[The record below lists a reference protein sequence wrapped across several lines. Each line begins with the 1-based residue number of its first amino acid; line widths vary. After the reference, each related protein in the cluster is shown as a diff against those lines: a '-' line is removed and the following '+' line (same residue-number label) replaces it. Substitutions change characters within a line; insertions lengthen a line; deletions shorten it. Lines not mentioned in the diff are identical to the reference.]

1 MAANF
6 EVKFIVDRVSAN
18 YKIQIT
24 DTSTDFTLVK
34 ANTKITF
41 PDGYVI
47 ENTDVSNPDISS
59 AGGSVQKNL
68 RLDVNNKPVTG
79 DYKIKFIGYDA
90 SDNEY
95 TSQKQFNFTF
105 SEPSILI
112 QDLSDSGIPVVKFKD
127 ITSWTQANFTAS
139 ATTREFNVD
148 YPSTSAVDGQSK
160 TESNTNLSTPLEI
173 DMVNSLNYYEG
184 VYDVTLALD
193 ITYTHTNGYL
203 SVQYKKNSTQDF
215 PIKRTPSQSDLLNKI
230 NQYKENIDEY
240 KVTSPDVYARYAE
253 EYDNVLALYSHA
265 VSRYKLGIGDG
276 AQDSIEELLDLIN
289 DRSGHVYRSTPITAF
304 SIDEN
309 DFGANALITK
319 LKSEVGT
326 FDEDGNLQT
335 IAKAFA
341 DEVFE
346 VEATDFKAEASKLS
360 TLLAQ
365 FGTYDPETDTFSF
378 LATADYFEQVK
389 TYADD
394 NSASAVALDILF
406 AQFGS
411 YDPETETFTFS
422 STSDYF
428 NEVKT
433 YADNDKASAAALSTL
448 TSQFGTYDP
457 ETDSFTFSST
467 SDYFEEVKTYADN
480 DKASAQSLSTLT
492 SQFGSYDPNT
502 NTFTFDNTADY
513 FEQVKTYADENSA
526 AANKVSSIGSSFGSF
541 DGNTFNF
548 SEAKITEE
556 LNTYTGLNFSNSQY
570 FIDIE
575 AEIDSK
581 PIVLRQ
587 DAEPAVTYAPGSL
600 WYDTN
605 DDNKVYVLVEGDP
618 KVWTLTDDS
627 RIGATAT
634 HLTTLTSAFG
644 SYDAETGF
652 EIDTTAN
659 YFAEVKSYA
668 DTDSAAATKIENLGA
683 ELVTFDS
690 DGNVTGVVLSSSFKS
705 AVDSFV
711 SDENNSALASK
722 VEGIRVDLE
731 GTDGNGG
738 LTASVSSNSSAI
750 VAKPDVFRQDDAPA
764 VTEAVGS
771 LWFDTNDNNKAYVLV
786 AGTPNVWTETRDQ
799 GLISD
804 ISDKPFIFR
813 QDDAPATTNPVGS
826 LWYDTT
832 NNANTLYVLV
842 GDGGDPE
849 VFTWTTTQDSDI
861 ATAQATADGRPK
873 VFRQDAEPATSNPEF
888 SIWYDTDD
896 NNLTYILLG
905 DGGDPEQFSW
915 TATIDGRVTDLL
927 DFAESKYSLTADADG
942 VVTGLE
948 LYSASGPNTTVSTFK
963 ITADKFIVRESST
976 DFVPFALDGTQLKLD
991 VPLNGVSGSF
1001 SGSLT
1006 AATGTFSGNVDG
1018 KIDGTAAGTVK
1029 AGAADGADAKGVTDD
1044 LSSVVTITST
1054 DIAIVNT
1061 DETKAFYDA
1070 GTPFYVDNNGDF
1082 SLGDKLKY
1090 DNSEN
1095 LLTISGA
1102 VTIESVS
1109 GLTKS
1114 DVGLGNV
1121 DNDSTE
1127 TILAGNLTGSVNDV
1141 AVSTVTDG
1149 AAAGATAKGVT
1160 DNLTSVVAITSSDIA
1175 IVLEDETKTFND
1187 DGTPFY
1193 VDNTG
1198 QFSLGDKLSYD
1209 PATNTLS
1216 ITGAVTIES
1225 VSGLNKADVGLGNV
1239 DNNSTE
1245 TILSGDLTGSI
1256 DGTAVATV
1264 KSGAADG
1271 ASAKAETDKLT
1282 SVVSLT
1288 NSDIAIVNTDETKT
1302 FYDAGTPFYVDNTG
1316 DFSLGDKLKYDN
1328 SENLLTISGAVTIE
1342 SVSGLTKSDV
1352 GLGNVD
1358 NTSTADILDGTAGD
1372 FTGDV
1377 TGTVAGTSA
1386 STVKSNAADGAT
1398 AKGVTDNLESNV
1410 TLTSTKIY
1418 QGTGTFNNSNTGFYL
1433 DNTGQFSLKDKLSF
1447 DGTTLSVDGEITSTS
1462 GNIGGWQINS
1472 TELKSPPVSGV
1483 NRLKFSPTSGF
1494 IVNDDDNNTALLV
1507 NYGALSSLSSTTTG
1521 VTFADVSNAEVTTWD
1536 ETVSAGNTL
1545 ITIPNS
1551 SDRYEYSSNYLTASF
1566 VNDPH
1571 GGSYSYE
1578 ISVDSITGAIATLT
1592 GTSSYLKATLALHVQ
1607 IATDTNFAN
1616 VIKDVE
1622 LYRTEVTGATTITF
1636 PGVSNKAISFSISD
1650 SVTDVYLRFYW
1661 YRMYVVAYSDSIT
1674 WSPKTFNV
1682 SSADAN
1688 DDLVFLTYNG
1698 TTELTNEGVQI
1709 INDPTTFF
1717 KVDRSNFTSGNPYV
1731 DIGGDVKIDGD
1742 LEITGSINI
1751 VGDVENSDVSVSNL
1765 AERLGEINT
1774 DITVGS
1780 SSSVDVTFPGNVTF
1794 EGTVTGGDV
1803 SVSNLETRL
1812 GEIDSNIN
1820 IGHSAGVT
1828 ITMRENLV
1836 VTGDLTVQGNTTTEN
1851 STQLHISDSLIHLA
1865 DGNENSDSIDI
1876 GFVGHYSP
1884 DAGTTKQ
1891 HAGIFRDAD
1900 NGEWYI
1906 FDEYVDASLDSETN
1920 PSNVIDRTDTSFSL
1934 GVVNANSFKSSG
1946 LNVSSTA
1953 SMAGITS
1960 SGDIKVNDN
1969 VLLKAGTGNDLRI
1982 YHNGTGSLIDN
1993 YTGALSIRNMADNQD
2008 VIISSDNGSGGTTQ
2022 YFRADGANGTV
2033 ILYQYG
2039 NKRFETTTSG
2049 VAVTGETTVSGNL
2062 VVDTDTFKVD
2072 ATADRIG
2079 INSNTVST
2087 ARTYI
2092 YDADSNPDSVAT
2104 ALHLRGVYSGTKS
2117 AAGDHQ
2123 KRGLYVDIDSSASG
2137 DTAEEHQL
2145 YGIQTDI
2152 RFTGLAD
2159 YVAGVYG
2166 RVEANQE
2173 TQTTTWLKGGDFSA
2187 VLDSPSNSA
2196 STTNV
2201 IGSWNYVGVQDKGDF
2216 GAAHGTY
2223 SKVEFISNRNA
2234 NNGTAYGGYFEVEI
2248 NSPNA
2253 NTYTGIYGVRA
2264 AIDNNQG
2271 TTPSIGTSYLFY
2283 GDYQG
2288 TKATNAWGLY
2298 VQGDKHY
2305 LQGNLGVGTAP
2316 SYELDVSG
2324 NANVSGG
2331 YRVAGTTVIDSSRSL
2346 TAVYGTFSNQVSI
2359 TKAGIALD
2367 IENSQSS
2374 GNDTGIRIRG
2384 ARNAQEYST
2393 DNLTSYILF
2402 SNHDD
2407 NTTPNDYDLA
2417 KIGAGMYDAGADTGY
2432 FQIQVNDGTSLVKA
2446 LDIKKNKDATFYGS
2460 VTATSLIKDGGTSG
2474 EFLKADGSVDSNTY
2488 ALSSHLHDDRYY
2500 TETESD
2506 ARYGRKIFGDNW
2518 GNTPE
2523 AKYIKIEIPFVGGSG
2538 GSEMYFFDV
2547 YGYRDFGTM
2556 DSQLHYRVYC
2566 HARSNGTTTNDFN
2579 MDVKGVNVAAN
2590 EEFKFAYKTVASSPT
2605 EVYINV
2611 LEDYSGIQI
2620 NSIPLDEGKL
2630 NSINGL
2636 TVSSSETGP
2645 TGTTSII
2652 PDVYLGTTQSVNA
2665 QTLDA
2670 LDSTQF
2676 LRSDANDTAT
2686 GVITLTND
2694 LVIAR
2699 GTTTVQSAHDLYI
2712 GGSGLASANSS
2723 IYIGN
2728 AGDGTGYG
2736 WEIYYVGTGSG
2747 NANRLQIKSENLGS
2761 PVTVMDIYQNGNVF
2775 FDNSVTATTFIGGLS
2790 GNASTASKWANGRT
2804 LSLTGDVTGSVLWD
2818 GSANAT
2824 LTATVANDSHTHD
2837 GRYYTETESDNKFA
2851 PVKRGSVTVTKDTY
2865 TRVARVE
2872 GNNLSSAIR
2881 MTVNGTTGSVVVNCL
2896 SDISV
2901 NHSADIIIHSQAG
2914 NYTTLDIRIIS
2925 NNNEDFDIYLSY
2937 TGGASQ
2943 GTSFPAAIEIFP
2955 LNNETITFSPTAAA
2969 YSGATFN
2976 HAATAGQIKWGQSG
2990 QSPNI
2995 YLGANKVFHEGN
3007 DGVGSN
3013 LNADMLDG
3021 LHASSFVRTDQ
3032 SSTISGDLT
3041 ATNLYVGGY
3050 IYHSGDTNS
3059 YIRFVGGDDFQIV
3072 SGGRQVLRMDEGTDP
3087 DKLELGDSSTYT
3099 YTNGRLGINT
3109 STPTQDLHVVGSALF
3124 GESSD
3129 VSYAA
3134 PVRIRNS
3141 ADGFIGMVRT
3151 GVRTWAHNIGADG
3164 HYYLRNVDGTYNV
3177 LNITDDNKVGIGKT
3191 PSYQLDVNGSIRTG
3205 GNLYV
3210 GTGGGF
3216 FYNDVGSRIRTN
3228 YDFYTNNSNT
3238 YLYATNLY
3246 LGAGSGDNVQVRGN
3260 RMYGNNWE
3268 IDTDGSAGFGTNSAA
3283 SQVHIVDTAFPQ
3295 LRVHDDTSGGKGGIR
3310 LKSHNGTN
3318 GLHAD
3323 IYVQRTGNE
3332 TGYMSFQ
3339 VPYNGRELR
3348 LSNNGSLTL
3357 GIPGNGENNGGRYL
3371 SFEGN
3376 TDASGEGSGRLFFTE
3391 HNSSTAAMDSYGMSI
3406 GYRGG
3411 GTSVTTA
3418 GGNTWT
3424 GLSQIGN
3431 GQWGMWGHDNNLAGN
3446 LIMFGDRQATY
3457 VDFAGNNIQGIT
3469 DIYVADQIIH
3479 TGDTD
3484 TYLQFHGAD
3493 LFRVV
3498 IAGGEVTEWGSNYM
3512 KMRDSDTI
3520 RLGEGSDFR
3529 MWHDGTHHY
3538 FRNYNH
3544 AGGNIYWQGEDTEG
3558 TNHALIYMI
3567 TDVSE
3572 PYVRLF
3578 ANGVERLRTITGGV
3592 TAYGRIEIDD
3602 SNTKLLK
3609 GSGNALNITTNS
3621 GNVNIGPQ
3629 NTSWCHFTT
3638 DRGGNYFDKKVIVNS
3653 GTIGS
3658 YDEDLSLVR
3667 ANGTADRI
3675 LIRSTSIGFF
3685 LDSAEDMRLEND
3697 GDLHVEGDVIAYS
3710 STISDIRLKDE
3721 VKTIDNA
3728 LGKIKSLRGVEYVWN
3743 KGHREGQKDLGLI
3756 AQEVEQVLPEIV
3768 REKKMPLMDDSDKVY
3783 KTVDYEKIVGV
3794 LIEAVKEQQEQ
3805 IDELKARLDGGSN

>member
-41 PDGYVI
+41 PDGYVL
-47 ENTDVSNPDISS
+47 ENTDLSNPDISS
-59 AGGSVQKNL
+59 AGGNVQKNL

-79 DYKIKFIGYDA
+79 DYKINFTGYDA

-95 TSQKQFNFTF
+95 SSQKQFNFTF

-215 PIKRTPSQSDLLNKI
+215 RIKRTPSQSDLLNKI

-289 DRSGHVYRSTPITAF
+289 DQSGHVYRSTPITAF

-365 FGTYDPETDTFSF
+365 FGTYDPSTDTFSF

-394 NSASAVALDILF
+394 NSASAVALDVLF
-406 AQFGS
+406 AQFGTYDAETETFTFS
-411 YDPETETFTFS
+411 STADYFNEVKTYADNDKASATALSTLTSQFGTYDPASDTFTFS

-433 YADNDKASAAALSTL
+433 YADNDKASAQAL
-448 TSQFGTYDP
+448 
-457 ETDSFTFSST
+457 
-467 SDYFEEVKTYADN
+467 N
-480 DKASAQSLSTLT
+480 TLT

-502 NTFTFDNTADY
+502 NTFTFNNTADY
-513 FEQVKTYADENSA
+513 FEEVKTYADENSA

-541 DGNTFNF
+541 DGDTFNF
-548 SEAKITEE
+548 SEAKITQE
-556 LNTYTGLNFSNSQY
+556 LNTYTGLDFSNSQY

-575 AEIDSK
+575 ADIESK

-605 DDNKVYVLVEGDP
+605 DDNKVYVLVDGDP

-690 DGNVTGVVLSSSFKS
+690 NGNVTGVVLSSSFKS

-711 SDENNSALASK
+711 SDENNSSLATK

-813 QDDAPATTNPVGS
+813 QDDEPATSNPEGS
-826 LWYDTT
+826 LWYDT
-832 NNANTLYVLV
+832 NDGNKLYVLIST
-842 GDGGDPE
+842 
-849 VFTWTTTQDSDI
+849 TWTLTQDSDI
-861 ATAQATADGRPK
+861 ATAQSTADGRPK
-873 VFRQDAEPATSNPEF
+873 VFRQAEAPNTTEPEF
-888 SIWYDTDD
+888 SVWYDTDD
-896 NNLTYILLG
+896 NNLSYVLIG
-905 DGGDPEQFSW
+905 DGGDPETFTW
-915 TATIDGRVTDLL
+915 TETVDGRVTDLL
-927 DFAESKYSLTADADG
+927 AFAEARYSLNVDANG

-963 ITADKFIVRESST
+963 VTADKFIIRESST
-976 DFVPFALDGTQLKLD
+976 DFVPFTLDGSQLKLD

-1018 KIDGTAAGTVK
+1018 NIDGTSASTVK
-1029 AGAADGADAKGVTDD
+1029 SNAADGATAKGVTDN
-1044 LSSVVTITST
+1044 LTSVVEITSS

-1061 DETKAFYDA
+1061 DETKAFDDA
-1070 GTPFYVDNNGDF
+1070 GTPFYVDSSGDF

-1127 TILAGNLTGSVNDV
+1127 TILGGNLTGTVNNV
-1141 AVSTVTDG
+1141 AVDTVTTG
-1149 AAAGATAKGVT
+1149 AAAGSAAKGVT

-1175 IVLEDETKTFND
+1175 IVLENETKTFND

-1193 VDNTG
+1193 VDNAG

-1209 PATNTLS
+1209 PTTNTLS

-1225 VSGLNKADVGLGNV
+1225 VSGLDKSDVGLSNV
-1239 DNNSTE
+1239 DNNSTA
-1245 TILSGDLTGSI
+1245 TILAGNLTGTV
-1256 DGTAVATV
+1256 DGTAAGTV

-1288 NSDIAIVNTDETKT
+1288 NSDIAIVNSGETKA
-1302 FYDAGTPFYVDNTG
+1302 FDDAGTPFYVDNTG

-1352 GLGNVD
+1352 GLSNVD

-1377 TGTVAGTSA
+1377 TGTVDGTSA
-1386 STVKSNAADGAT
+1386 STVKTGAADGAT

-1462 GNIGGWQINS
+1462 GNIGGWEINS
-1472 TELKSPPVSGV
+1472 TELKSPAVSNV

-1521 VTFADVSNAEVTTWD
+1521 VTFADVSNAEVASWD
-1536 ETVSAGNTL
+1536 ETVQAGNTL
-1545 ITIPNS
+1545 IKIPASNE
-1551 SDRYEYSSNYLTASF
+1551 RYIYSSNYLTASF

-1578 ISVDSITGAIATLT
+1578 ISVDAISGAVATLT
-1592 GTSSYLKATLALHVQ
+1592 GTSGYLKATLALHIQ
-1607 IATDTNFAN
+1607 IATDTSFSN

-1622 LYRTEVTGATTITF
+1622 LYRTDVTGATTITF
-1636 PGVSNKAISFSISD
+1636 SGVSNKAVSFSISD

-1661 YRMYVVAYSDSIT
+1661 YRMYAVAYNDSIT

-1682 SSADAN
+1682 SSANAN

-1709 INDPTTFF
+1709 INDPTTYF

-1731 DIGGDVKIDGD
+1731 DIGGDVKVDGD
-1742 LEITGSINI
+1742 LEVTGSINI
-1751 VGDVENSDVSVSNL
+1751 VGDIENSDVSVSNL

-1774 DITVGS
+1774 DITVGA

-1794 EGTVTGGDV
+1794 QGTVTGGDV
-1803 SVSNLETRL
+1803 TVSNLETRL

-1884 DAGTTKQ
+1884 DGGTTKQ

-1906 FDEYVDASLDSETN
+1906 FDEYVDANLDSESNPTN
-1920 PSNVIDRTDTSFSL
+1920 VVDRTDSTFSL
-1934 GVVNANSFKSSG
+1934 GVVNVDSLKTTS
-1946 LNVSSTA
+1946 SSTI
-1953 SMAGITS
+1953 AGFTS
-1960 SGDIKVNDN
+1960 SGNIKVNDN
-1969 VLLKAGTGNDLRI
+1969 VRIDIGTGSDLRLL
-1982 YHNGTGSLIDN
+1982 HNGTGSYIDN
-1993 YTGALSIRNMADNQD
+1993 YTGNLTIRNLADNQD
-2008 VIISSDNGSGGTTQ
+2008 VYISSDNGSGGTTQ
-2022 YFRADGANGTV
+2022 YFRAKGDDGSV
-2033 ILYQYG
+2033 YLFHYG
-2039 NKRFETTTSG
+2039 NKKFETTSSG
-2049 VAVTGETTVSGNL
+2049 VSITGTLTATSLVKSGGTSSQFLKADGSVDSNTYLTSSISSNIYFSDNAKALYGAGNDLEIYHSGTHSFIRQVGTGNL
-2062 VVDTDTFKVD
+2062 YIDQATDDKNIIFRNDDGSGGLTNYFQINGDDEKNIFYKEVQINKGLTVDNIDGEGVGYVQIGTVDNDAGNGYVRGNILFGRDVDQVTWDSTNDEWTFLAGGSSDFSMILHD
-2072 ATADRIG
+2072 AGGLRIFTADG
-2079 INSNTVST
+2079 IS
-2087 ARTYI
+2087 
-2092 YDADSNPDSVAT
+2092 
-2104 ALHLRGVYSGTKS
+2104 
-2117 AAGDHQ
+2117 
-2123 KRGLYVDIDSSASG
+2123 
-2137 DTAEEHQL
+2137 
-2145 YGIQTDI
+2145 
-2152 RFTGLAD
+2152 
-2159 YVAGVYG
+2159 
-2166 RVEANQE
+2166 
-2173 TQTTTWLKGGDFSA
+2173 TTT
-2187 VLDSPSNSA
+2187 
-2196 STTNV
+2196 
-2201 IGSWNYVGVQDKGDF
+2201 
-2216 GAAHGTY
+2216 
-2223 SKVEFISNRNA
+2223 
-2234 NNGTAYGGYFEVEI
+2234 
-2248 NSPNA
+2248 
-2253 NTYTGIYGVRA
+2253 TYTNTEFRDA
-2264 AIDNNQG
+2264 FQAL
-2271 TTPSIGTSYLFY
+2271 TIGQAGNVNVFR
-2283 GDYQG
+2283 GD
-2288 TKATNAWGLY
+2288 
-2298 VQGDKHY
+2298 
-2305 LQGNLGVGTAP
+2305 LQVG
-2316 SYELDVSG
+2316 
-2324 NANVSGG
+2324 
-2331 YRVAGTTVIDSSRSL
+2331 GTTVIDSNRNL
-2346 TAVYGTFSNQVSI
+2346 TAQTGTFNNGGHVKK
-2359 TKAGIALD
+2359 T
-2367 IENSQSS
+2367 
-2374 GNDTGIRIRG
+2374 
-2384 ARNAQEYST
+2384 
-2393 DNLTSYILF
+2393 
-2402 SNHDD
+2402 
-2407 NTTPNDYDLA
+2407 
-2417 KIGAGMYDAGADTGY
+2417 
-2432 FQIQVNDGTSLVKA
+2432 GTSQTAVFTIEQLADVGSS
-2446 LDIKKNKDATFYGS
+2446 LDLLIKNSYDRDVGIKLETAGGSHYIWQDSNGDDSLIISAAGNNRTNDATIIFEQSHDVTIPNGDLDVASGS
-2460 VTATSLIKDGGTSG
+2460 VTANSIIKDGGTSSQ
-2474 EFLKADGSVDSNTY
+2474 FLKADGSVDSNTY
-2488 ALSSHLHDDRYY
+2488 ALSSHNHDDRYY

-2506 ARYGRKIFGDNW
+2506 TRYGRKVFGTNW
-2518 GNTPE
+2518 GDTPE
-2523 AKYIKIEIPFVGGSG
+2523 ARYIKIEVPFISGSG
-2538 GSEMYFFDV
+2538 GSDMYFFDV
-2547 YGYRDFGTM
+2547 YGYRDYGQL
-2556 DSQLHYRVYC
+2556 DSQLHYRVYL
-2566 HARSNGTTTNDFN
+2566 HARSNGTTSNSFN

-2590 EEFKFAYKTVASSPT
+2590 EEFKFAYKVVASSPT

-2620 NSIPLDEGKL
+2620 NSIPLNEGIL
-2630 NSINGL
+2630 NNIDDL
-2636 TVSSSETGP
+2636 TISSSDTAP

-2652 PDVYLGTTQSVNA
+2652 PAVYLSTTDSVDA
-2665 QTLDA
+2665 QTLDN
-2670 LDSTQF
+2670 LDSSQF
-2676 LRSDANDTAT
+2676 LRSDANDTASGDITFT
-2686 GVITLTND
+2686 GGVTITGSTGD
-2694 LVIAR
+2694 TYDSQLVISEDSPTIKLNDTST
-2699 GTTTVQSAHDLYI
+2699 GHDDFWIHVNSNNFYI
-2712 GGSGLASANSS
+2712 LKDVDNDDTFETPHPLQLEADTN
-2723 IYIGN
+2723 IGYLFGNRIFADNYHPN
-2728 AGDGTGYG
+2728 ADKWT
-2736 WEIYYVGTGSG
+2736 
-2747 NANRLQIKSENLGS
+2747 NA
-2761 PVTVMDIYQNGNVF
+2761 
-2775 FDNSVTATTFIGGLS
+2775 
-2790 GNASTASKWANGRT
+2790 RT
-2804 LSLTGDVTGSVLWD
+2804 LSLTGDVTGSVSWD
-2818 GSANAT
+2818 GSANASI
-2824 LTATVANDSHTHD
+2824 TATVANDSHTHD

-2901 NHSADIIIHSQAG
+2901 NHSADIIVYSQAG

-2943 GTSFPAAIEIFP
+2943 GTSFTAAIEIFP
-2955 LNNETITFSPTAAA
+2955 LNNETITFSPTATV

-3032 SSTISGDLT
+3032 SSTISGNLT
-3041 ATNLYVGGY
+3041 ATNMYVGGY
-3050 IYHSGDTNS
+3050 IYHNGDTNT

-3087 DKLELGDSSTYT
+3087 DKLVLGDSSTYT
-3099 YTNGRLGINT
+3099 YTDGRIGVNT

-3129 VSYAA
+3129 VTEAA
-3134 PVRIRNS
+3134 PVKIRTS
-3141 ADGFIGMVRT
+3141 SDGFIGMVRT
-3151 GVRTWAHNIGADG
+3151 GVRTWAHRIGSNG

-3177 LNITDDNKVGIGKT
+3177 LNITDDNKVGIGKE
-3191 PSYQLDVNGSIRTG
+3191 PSYQLDVAASIRAG
-3205 GNLYV
+3205 DNLYV
-3210 GTGGGF
+3210 GTGGGY
-3216 FYNDVGSRIRTN
+3216 FYNDSGSRVRIN
-3228 YDFYTNNSNT
+3228 QDFYTNNSNT

-3246 LGAGSGDNVQVRGN
+3246 LGASSGDNVQVRGN

-3268 IDTDGSAGFGTNSAA
+3268 IDTDGSAGFGTTSAGA
-3283 SQVHIVDTAFPQ
+3283 QVHIVDNTFPQ
-3295 LRVHDDTSGGKGGIR
+3295 LRVNDDTGGGEAGMR
-3310 LKSHNGTN
+3310 LRSWNGTI
-3318 GLHAD
+3318 GLHSD
-3323 IYVQRTGNE
+3323 IFSKVGSSNE
-3332 TGYMSFQ
+3332 TGYLGFR
-3339 VPYNGRELR
+3339 VPWNGYQKLR
-3348 LSNNGSLTL
+3348 LHSNGSLSL
-3357 GIPGNGENNGGRYL
+3357 GIPGNGQNNGGRYL

-3391 HNSSTAAMDSYGMSI
+3391 HNSTTASMDNYGMSI

-3411 GTSVTTA
+3411 GTTVTTA
-3418 GGNTWT
+3418 GGNSWT

-3431 GQWGMWGHDNNLAGN
+3431 GQWGMWGHDNSTAGA
-3446 LIMFGDRQATY
+3446 LIMYGDRAGTF
-3457 VDFAGNNIQGIT
+3457 VDFAGNNIQGINNA
-3469 DIYVADQIIH
+3469 YVANAIYH
-3479 TGDTD
+3479 TGDTN
-3484 TYLQFHGAD
+3484 TYLQFHNND
-3493 LFRVV
+3493 QFRVV
-3498 IAGGEVTEWGSNYM
+3498 IAGGEVTEWGANYM
-3512 KMRDSDTI
+3512 KMSDNDVI
-3520 RLGEGSDFR
+3520 RLGSGSDFR
-3529 MWHDGTHHY
+3529 MWHDGTNTV

-3544 AGGNIYWQGEDTEG
+3544 AQGNIYWQGEDTEG
-3558 TNHALIYMI
+3558 TNHGLLYMI
-3567 TDVSE
+3567 NNVSR
-3572 PYVRLF
+3572 PYLRLF
-3578 ANGVERLRTITGGV
+3578 ENGTERLRTIDGGV
-3592 TAYGRIEIDD
+3592 TVYGRMQLDD

-3609 GSGNALNITTNS
+3609 GSGNSLNITTNS
-3621 GNVNIGPQ
+3621 GNVEIGPM
-3629 NTSWCHFTT
+3629 NTSYCHLQT
-3638 DRGGNYFDKKVIVNS
+3638 DRGKFYFNKQITVNS
-3653 GTIGS
+3653 GIVES
-3658 YDEDLSLVR
+3658 YDEDLQLRR
-3667 ANGTADRI
+3667 AGSADRI
-3675 LIRSTSIGFF
+3675 QVASTSIRFF

-3805 IDELKARLDGGSN
+3805 IDELKSRLNGGSN